1 MSHTVRLN
9 VLTEDEIQQIH
20 QATLEVLERTGVKV
34 ICDEALELLRDAGC
48 EVDGDIVH
56 IPPQLVE
63 EAIDSAPETFLLYDR
78 NGENPMP
85 VGGWQTYYGTGVTN
99 LYFRDIQTG
108 DRRPTRVQDIR
119 DAAKLCDFL
128 PNYDWIMPLGSAQ
141 DAPQAAGD
149 VYEFEAAVTNTT
161 KPIVFITNDR
171 KGTQDVLE
179 MASVVA
185 GGRQALIDRPFVM
198 AYPEPASPLF
208 HVPQAAEK
216 LLYSAEF
223 GMPVIYTPCPMSGG
237 TAPVTM
243 ASLLAIV
250 NAECLSGLVMAQLKN
265 KGIPFVIGG
274 VPTIMDMAR
283 GTISYGAPEMSLAL
297 SGYAD
302 IAHHY
307 RLPTWGTAG
316 CSDSKLPDEQAA
328 IESTFSCLMNGLA
341 GINMV
346 HDPGFIN
353 SGLMGSLEML
363 VMTNEIIGMVRR
375 MLKGI
380 PVNEETLATD
390 VIQQVGPAGHFLTQ
404 DHTVK
409 HFRREHWFPNLMDR
423 TPYEQWAKE
432 GRKSMADRVKE
443 ETLSIL
449 ESHVPEP
456 LDDDTLRELRVIRER
471 SVEERTASPV

>member
-1 MSHTVRLN
+1 
-9 VLTEDEIQQIH
+9 
-20 QATLEVLERTGVKV
+20 
-34 ICDEALELLRDAGC
+34 
-48 EVDGDIVH
+48 
-56 IPPQLVE
+56 
-63 EAIDSAPETFLLYDR
+63 
-78 NGENPMP
+78 
-85 VGGWQTYYGTGVTN
+85 
-99 LYFRDIQTG
+99 
-108 DRRPTRVQDIR
+108 
-119 DAAKLCDFL
+119 
-128 PNYDWIMPLGSAQ
+128 
-141 DAPQAAGD
+141 
-149 VYEFEAAVTNTT
+149 
-161 KPIVFITNDR
+161 
-171 KGTQDVLE
+171 